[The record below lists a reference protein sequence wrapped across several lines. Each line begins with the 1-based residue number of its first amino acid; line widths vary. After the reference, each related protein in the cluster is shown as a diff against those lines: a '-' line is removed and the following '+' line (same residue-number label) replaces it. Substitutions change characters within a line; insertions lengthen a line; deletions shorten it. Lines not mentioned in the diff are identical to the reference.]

1 MEDMTE
7 LKVEN
12 LYVQQGEFWLE
23 NVNLQLEQGQTGAL
37 VGKSASG
44 RTTLLSAI
52 AGAIRPAF
60 GRILYQGKEMYEDE
74 KEIRKRM
81 SVVYAQPNFNTELTI
96 RRLEKEISKFE
107 PWFDHEAFAS
117 YKKKLEL
124 NDHTRIKL
132 YPEDLQRKLLL
143 ALALG
148 RRPSFLLMDEV
159 TNNADESSQKQ
170 MWELIREYQKQH
182 LLTILYTSYRA
193 EEILQAQQIWL
204 LDNGTCREV

>member
-1 MEDMTE
+1 MTE

-52 AGAIRPAF
+52 AGAIRPSS

-182 LLTILYTSYRA
+182 LLTILYTSYRE